1 MITIYEPF
9 EDTNKNDLFDM
20 VDAVLTKRNNLW
32 ERYSRG
38 IDFSTEGDS
47 SESLQILFEKFIVDM
62 GAGYLSGAIAYDVDV
77 SSDVEKSIG
86 TRIFGKEAVDDKY
99 AEELRY
105 IIGTLATQNDDDN
118 EKIMLFRQA
127 LLYGSTYERI
137 IEEKIMPNDGE
148 NDDQNNGQSKL
159 KYMNLD
165 ALNTVAV
172 WDNSVKPE
180 LLAVVSAFEVKEGT
194 TTKQYYRVY
203 TDKKVIVYS
212 RETKSEVAD
221 KNLLKG
227 EEKDHNWGEVPVA
240 VYESNFN
247 MLDRC
252 ASLITAY
259 ETLLNNVRDTYQYN
273 AEDCKM
279 KIVGYRAQN
288 PIMIPNP
295 KFDPSKDDESKR
307 MMLNPA
313 REIEDNYVLAGKT
326 FYVENGGDAD
336 WLVKPVNASDVTTL
350 LKYYVDSI
358 FQMCGIPNTADLA
371 FNSGDLNASAID
383 RKFYVMNIITSEIR
397 DGVVQL
403 ITKRF
408 EMLLKRINLKFNTK
422 YCMDN
427 VRIHI
432 ATNLPSMTDET
443 INQMMRLNGILSEE
457 TILEKLG
464 YDYETESSRKE
475 EENAKALGKVGPTNN
490 KTDEETGKK
499 QEGDNGGDSSTSKN
513 DKKSDK
519 KVQSD
524 SKE

>member
-1 MITIYEPF
+1 MITIYEEF
-9 EDTNKNDLFDM
+9 DKTNKNDLFDM

-38 IDFSTEGDS
+38 IDFSTEGASGEDL
-47 SESLQILFEKFIVDM
+47 EILFEKFVVDM
-62 GAGYLSGAIAYDVDV
+62 GAGYLSGDITYDVDV

-86 TRIFGKEAVDDKY
+86 TRIFGKTIVDDKY

-105 IIGTLATQNDDDN
+105 IINTLAAQNDDAN
-118 EKIMLFRQA
+118 EEVTLFRQA

-137 IEEKIMPNDGE
+137 IEEGVQPTEGE
-148 NDDQNNGQSKL
+148 NQENTNGQSKL

-165 ALNTVAV
+165 ALNTVAI
-172 WDNSVKPE
+172 WDNSVEPK

-212 RETKSEVAD
+212 RETKAEAND
-221 KNLLKG
+221 KNLTMG

-252 ASLITAY
+252 SSLITAY
-259 ETLLNNVRDTYQYN
+259 ETLLNNVKNTYQYN
-273 AEDCKM
+273 DVDCKM

-295 KFDPSKDDESKR
+295 DEKAR
-307 MMLNPA
+307 AQTPMILNPA
-313 REIEDNYVLAGKT
+313 RITEDEYVLSGKT

-336 WLVKPVNASDVTTL
+336 WLIKPIDAGQVTTM

-383 RKFYVMNIITSEIR
+383 RKFYVMNIVTSEVK
-397 DGVVQL
+397 DGIVQL

-408 EMLLKRINLKFNTK
+408 DMLLKRINLKFSTK
-422 YCMDN
+422 YDMDN
-427 VRIHI
+427 VRINI
-432 ATNLPSMTDET
+432 STNLPSMTDET
-443 INQMMRLNGILSEE
+443 IDQMMRLNGILSEE

-464 YDYETESSRKE
+464 YDYETESTRKE
-475 EENAKALGKVGPTNN
+475 DEDAKALGKARRTDNE
-490 KTDEETGKK
+490 TDEEVDEE
-499 QEGDNGGDSSTSKN
+499 QEGDNGGDKTTSEN
-513 DKKSDK
+513 DKKTDK
-519 KVQSD
+519 EVQSG
-524 SKE
+524 SEE